1 MEFFLF
7 ALTPMNWDTL
17 NVTKY
22 GVIHLF
28 QKLSP
33 KLFLCSQIIGKYRY
47 STRQLVG
54 LDPIKVINSPVWP
67 GLNLDKKRLGFWK
80 IYHF

>member
-1 MEFFLF
+1 
-7 ALTPMNWDTL
+7 MNWGTL

-22 GVIHLF
+22 GVIHSF

-54 LDPIKVINSPVWP
+54 LDHIKVINSPVWP
-67 GLNLDKKRLGFWK
+67 GLNLNIKGWAFGKFIISKGVSAVKW
-80 IYHF
+80 